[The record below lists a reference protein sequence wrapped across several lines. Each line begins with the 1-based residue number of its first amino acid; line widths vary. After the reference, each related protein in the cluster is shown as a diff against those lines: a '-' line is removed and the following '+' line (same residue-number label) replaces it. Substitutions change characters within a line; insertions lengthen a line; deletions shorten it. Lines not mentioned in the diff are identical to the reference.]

1 MQKTA
6 KPKSP
11 SVTEQLRAAKAE
23 IKALKATIDQ
33 EKEAALLVKEANEAQ
48 FRVMQNHIVDLKDA
62 NAELIKER
70 QSISAMVGEWSSRCR
85 RIEAWHDSYA
95 AKCERLQLRVG
106 QAEDAMHQALSA
118 TTFPWRWLFS
128 IFRSKPGTVW
138 VERQDRIAEVPG
150 MDMTLIPGDSN
161 GQV

>member
-1 MQKTA
+1 MQKNA
-6 KPKSP
+6 KPKTP

-23 IKALKATIDQ
+23 IKALKAEIEVQ
-33 EKEAALLVKEANEAQ
+33 KNNSEAQ
-48 FRVMQNHIVDLKDA
+48 FRVMQDHIDGLKKA
-62 NAELIKER
+62 NQELTKER
-70 QSISAMVGEWSSRCR
+70 ISISAMVGEWSSRCR